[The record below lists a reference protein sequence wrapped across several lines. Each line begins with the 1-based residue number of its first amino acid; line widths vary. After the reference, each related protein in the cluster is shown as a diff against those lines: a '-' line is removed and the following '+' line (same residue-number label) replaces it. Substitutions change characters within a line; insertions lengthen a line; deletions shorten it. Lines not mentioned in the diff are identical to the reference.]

1 MDAAKVDLFLL
12 THAKSFETHQLSFIR
27 EKLLALDDSQ
37 WIILQ
42 SLNIKDPMLS
52 LIVSIVGG
60 HFGIDRFLIGD
71 IGLGIGKLITCGGLG
86 VWTIIDWFLIMDAT
100 RSKNFGKLQPY
111 LF

>member
-27 EKLLALDDSQ
+27 EKLLVLDDSQ

-86 VWTIIDWFLIMDAT
+86 VWTVIDWFLIMDAT

>member
-1 MDAAKVDLFLL
+1 MDTAKVDLFIM
-12 THAKSFETHQLSFIR
+12 THAKSFETHQLSFLR

-37 WIILQ
+37 WVILQ

-86 VWTIIDWFLIMDAT
+86 VWTVIDWFLIMDAT

>member
-12 THAKSFETHQLSFIR
+12 THAKSFETHQVSFIR

-86 VWTIIDWFLIMDAT
+86 VWTVIDWFLIMDAT

>member
-27 EKLLALDDSQ
+27 EKLLVLDDSQ

-86 VWTIIDWFLIMDAT
+86 IWTIIDWFLIMDAT

>member
-52 LIVSIVGG
+52 LIISIVGG

>member
-1 MDAAKVDLFLL
+1 MDAAKVDLFIM

-71 IGLGIGKLITCGGLG
+71 IGLGIGKLITCGG
-86 VWTIIDWFLIMDAT
+86 
-100 RSKNFGKLQPY
+100 
-111 LF
+111 

>member
-12 THAKSFETHQLSFIR
+12 THSKSFETHHLSFIR

-37 WIILQ
+37 WIIIQ
-42 SLNIKDPMLS
+42 SINIKDPMLS

-71 IGLGIGKLITCGGLG
+71 IGLGIGKLITCGGIG
-86 VWTIIDWFLIMDAT
+86 IWTVIDWFLIMDAT
-100 RSKNFGKLQPY
+100 RDRNFKKLQPY

>member
-86 VWTIIDWFLIMDAT
+86 VWTVIDWFLIMDAT

>member
-1 MDAAKVDLFLL
+1 MDAAKVDLFIM
-12 THAKSFETHQLSFIR
+12 THAKSFETHQLSFLR

-86 VWTIIDWFLIMDAT
+86 IWTVIDWFLIMDAT
-100 RSKNFGKLQPY
+100 RSKNFEKLQPY

>member
-1 MDAAKVDLFLL
+1 MDAAKVDLFIM

-86 VWTIIDWFLIMDAT
+86 VWTVIDWFLIMDAT

>member
-1 MDAAKVDLFLL
+1 MDAAKVDLFIM

-86 VWTIIDWFLIMDAT
+86 VWTVIDWFLIMDAT
-100 RSKNFGKLQPY
+100 RSKNFEKLQPY

>member
-12 THAKSFETHQLSFIR
+12 THAKSFETHQVSFIR
-27 EKLLALDDSQ
+27 ENLLALDDSQ

-86 VWTIIDWFLIMDAT
+86 VWTVSDWFLIMDDT

>member
-12 THAKSFETHQLSFIR
+12 THVKSFETHQLSFIR

-86 VWTIIDWFLIMDAT
+86 VWTVIDWFLIMDAT

>member
-1 MDAAKVDLFLL
+1 
-12 THAKSFETHQLSFIR
+12 
-27 EKLLALDDSQ
+27 
-37 WIILQ
+37 
-42 SLNIKDPMLS
+42 MLS

>member
-12 THAKSFETHQLSFIR
+12 THSKSFETHHLSFIR

-37 WIILQ
+37 WIIIQ
-42 SLNIKDPMLS
+42 SINIKDPMLS

-71 IGLGIGKLITCGGLG
+71 IGLGIGKLITCGGIG
-86 VWTIIDWFLIMDAT
+86 IWTLIDWFLIMDAT
-100 RSKNFGKLQPY
+100 RDRNFKKLQPY

>member
-1 MDAAKVDLFLL
+1 MDSSKVDLFLL
-12 THAKSFETHQLSFIR
+12 THSKSFETHLLSFIR

-42 SLNIKDPMLS
+42 SLGIKDPTVS

-60 HFGIDRFLIGD
+60 HFGVDRFLIGD

-86 VWTIIDWFLIMDAT
+86 IWTVVDWFLIMDAT
-100 RSKNFGKLQPY
+100 REKNFAKLQPY

>member
-1 MDAAKVDLFLL
+1 MDAAKVDLFIM
-12 THAKSFETHQLSFIR
+12 THAKSFETHQLSYIR

-86 VWTIIDWFLIMDAT
+86 VWTVIDWFLIMDAT

>member
-1 MDAAKVDLFLL
+1 MDAAKVDLFIM

-42 SLNIKDPMLS
+42 HVKIQDPVLS

-60 HFGIDRFLIGD
+60 SLGIDRFLIGD
-71 IGLGIGKLITCGGLG
+71 IGLGIGKLITCGGIG
-86 VWTIIDWFLIMDAT
+86 IWAIIDWFLIMDAT
-100 RSKNFGKLQPY
+100 RARNFSRLQPY
-111 LF
+111 LV

>member
-1 MDAAKVDLFLL
+1 MDAAKVDLFIM
-12 THAKSFETHQLSFIR
+12 THAKSFETHQLSFLR

-37 WIILQ
+37 WVILQ

-86 VWTIIDWFLIMDAT
+86 IWTVIDWFLIMDAT
-100 RSKNFGKLQPY
+100 RSKNFEKLQPY

>member
-27 EKLLALDDSQ
+27 EKLLVLDDSQ
-37 WIILQ
+37 WIIIQ

-86 VWTIIDWFLIMDAT
+86 VWTVIDWFLIMDAT

>member
-52 LIVSIVGG
+52 LIISIVGG

-86 VWTIIDWFLIMDAT
+86 VWTVIDWFLIMDAT